1 MMKRRGVLAAR
12 MWLLS
17 LLDAAERTGIAP
29 LSVERLHRLVYLA
42 NAMSPVYDLLTPD
55 GYVLKYKRGPFFPE
69 VQWDIDRLAVQ
80 GLAAAR
86 DLRRKKDDLG
96 WWFEAHYSLTNAGMA
111 AVDHALRLEEAG
123 RKAAFL
129 REVVR
134 AFAAI
139 LRDETAGLGSSQA
152 DAAMLED
159 VAFTRADAEGPID
172 FRTASE
178 NLTALAAGA
187 IARRVGED
195 RSVGRRAE
203 VHLYFRYL
211 EQLWDRRQGTAV
223 A

>member
-1 MMKRRGVLAAR
+1 MQRRGVLAAR

-42 NAMSPVYDLLTPD
+42 NAMAPVYDLLTPD
-55 GYVLKYKRGPFFPE
+55 GYILKFKRGPFFPE
-69 VQWDIDRLAVQ
+69 VQWDIDRLSVQ
-80 GLAAAR
+80 GLAAVSGLKR
-86 DLRRKKDDLG
+86 MKDDQG
-96 WWFEAHYSLTNAGMA
+96 WWFEANYSLTRTGMA
-111 AVDHALRLEEAG
+111 AVDHALLLGEA
-123 RKAAFL
+123 RHKASFL

-139 LRDETAGLGSSQA
+139 LRDEANDEPPGDA
-152 DAAMLED
+152 DDVLLKD
-159 VAFTRADAEGPID
+159 VAFTRADLEGPID

-187 IARRVGED
+187 IGLRVGGD

-211 EQLWDRRQGTAV
+211 EQLWDRRHNRAV

>member
-1 MMKRRGVLAAR
+1 MQRRAVLAAR

-17 LLDAAERTGIAP
+17 LMDAAERAGVAP

-42 NAMSPVYDLLTPD
+42 NAMAPVYDLLTPD
-55 GYVLKYKRGPFFPE
+55 GYILKYKRGPFFPE
-69 VQWDIDRLAVQ
+69 VQWDIDRLSVQ
-80 GLAAAR
+80 GLTAVSN
-86 DLRRKKDDLG
+86 LRRTKDDQG
-96 WWFEAHYSLTNAGMA
+96 WWFEAHYSLTRKGMA
-111 AVDHALRLEEAG
+111 AIDQALLLGEVE

-134 AFAAI
+134 AFSAI
-139 LRDETAGLGSSQA
+139 LRSEDRDQPPGEV
-152 DAAMLED
+152 DAALLED
-159 VAFTRADAEGPID
+159 VAFTRADLEGPID

-187 IARRVGED
+187 IGRCVGGD
-195 RSVGRRAE
+195 HPVGRRAE

-211 EQLWDRRQGTAV
+211 EQLWHRRQEQAV